1 MVLTETCSSL
11 QLYGIMDTVLHIF
24 ERSTVLR
31 GGKGGI
37 PTILAHYKLCKNTHL
52 NHHLSDNNGPNFSK
66 PSTNWLLVG
75 NLIYKVLCT
84 DFWHYLH
91 LKKLFSDTFSQL
103 LSLTR
108 FFFCSNVNLESKKNW
123 ENAFS
128 SKLLASFFIKKGG
141 LLFPILK
148 SSHNIWTL
156 EKNPLYS

>member
-11 QLYGIMDTVLHIF
+11 RLYGIMDTVHIF
-24 ERSTVLR
+24 ERSSVLR

-108 FFFCSNVNLESKKNW
+108 FFFCSNVNLESKK
-123 ENAFS
+123 
-128 SKLLASFFIKKGG
+128 KLGKCVFKQIIGKLIYKKKADYFFQFWS
-141 LLFPILK
+141 LLTIFEL
-148 SSHNIWTL
+148 
-156 EKNPLYS
+156 